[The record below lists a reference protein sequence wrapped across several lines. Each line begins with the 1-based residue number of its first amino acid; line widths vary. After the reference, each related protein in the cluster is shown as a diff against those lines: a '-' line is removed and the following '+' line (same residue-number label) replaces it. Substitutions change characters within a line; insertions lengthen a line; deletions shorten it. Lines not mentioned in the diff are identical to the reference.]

1 MRRRKLDSLIT
12 LIAVAALGACAGDI
26 AGVPETP
33 ELLSVVPAGGTTDVD
48 PNEPI
53 TIQFS
58 HPMGIG
64 MEQYVVLHEGDING
78 QIVPGTWIWSDD
90 RTTVTFT
97 PDEPL
102 KSQTQYTVHV
112 GGGLSDGAGQLLNCQ
127 RGEQFGGQWV
137 SGGMMGGMGGM
148 GSMSGSMMGQ
158 GWRHPDNDTYGMI
171 FTFTTA

>member
-1 MRRRKLDSLIT
+1 MSRTVNSLT
-12 LIAVAALGACAGDI
+12 LFAAVAALGACAGDI
-26 AGVPETP
+26 ADVPETP
-33 ELLSVVPAGGTTDVD
+33 ELLSVIPAGGMTDVD

-58 HPMGIG
+58 HPMGVG

-78 QIVPGTWIWSDD
+78 PTVSGSWAWSDD
-90 RTTVTFT
+90 RTALTFT

-102 KSQTQYTVHV
+102 KPQTQYAVHI
-112 GGGLSDGAGQLLNCQ
+112 GGGLMDATGQLLNCQ

-137 SGGMMGGMGGM
+137 GGGMMGGM
-148 GSMSGSMMGQ
+148 GSMSGGMMGQ
-158 GWRHPDNDTYGMI
+158 GWRHPDNDTYGMT